1 MMELHHD
8 KAPQTSPQL
17 VDRKDSAWTLHQ
29 LRQTNDFEI
38 LGLVSAVTGDGDLE
52 RVCIHGV
59 RMELLRAQAKAA
71 GLPIHFI
78 ALPDPCSNEDYEQA
92 MRLFVDEALELGVTH
107 MAFGDLFLEDV
118 RAYREE
124 RLAGTGM
131 TPVFPIWGLETPALA
146 RDMIAAGVKARIVS
160 VDLEQIGEEFLG
172 REFDGALLDSL
183 PEGCDPCGE
192 NGEFHSFAYDG
203 PAFAQPIFITMGEV
217 RRDPR
222 FVHIEPRFVA

>member
-1 MMELHHD
+1 MTL
-8 KAPQTSPQL
+8 QTPRKLLLSWSTG
-17 VDRKDSAWTLHQ
+17 KDSAWALHQ

-38 LGLVSAVTGDGDLE
+38 AGLVSAVTGDGDLK

-59 RMELLRAQAKAA
+59 RMELLRAQARAV

-78 ALPDPCSNEDYEQA
+78 PLPDPCSNEDYEQA
-92 MRLFVDEALELGVTH
+92 MRRFVDNALERGVTH

-131 TPVFPIWGLETPALA
+131 TPVFPMWGLETPALA
-146 RDMIAAGVKARIVS
+146 RDMIDAGVKARIVS
-160 VDLEQIGEEFLG
+160 VDLEQLGEEFAG
-172 REFDGALLDSL
+172 REFDAELLDAL

-203 PAFAQPIFITMGEV
+203 PAFAQPISITMGTV